1 MKNKPKMF
9 EKDGCQG
16 IWRPERK
23 LLDLYGLE
31 DGKAHMFDSIP
42 ARNAVEA
49 RELFDKAPVD
59 WPPCDM

>member
-23 LLDLYGLE
+23 LLDLYGLT
-31 DGKAHMFDSIP
+31 DGKAHMFGSIP

-49 RELFDKAPVD
+49 RELFDKAPVYQ
-59 WPPCDM
+59 PPTNI